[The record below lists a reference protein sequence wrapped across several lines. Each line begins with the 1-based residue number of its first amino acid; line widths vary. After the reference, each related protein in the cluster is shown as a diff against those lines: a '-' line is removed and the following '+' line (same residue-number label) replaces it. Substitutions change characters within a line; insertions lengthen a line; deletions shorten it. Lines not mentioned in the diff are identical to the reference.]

1 MDYLKKLY
9 NTTDRKEIGRLVEL
23 SFAKNRVSNSKAAI
37 TIGVS
42 SQTIRNKLK
51 TGNFFVSE
59 ISKLREGGMV

>member
-23 SFAKNRVSNSKAAI
+23 SFAKNRTSNSKAALA
-37 TIGVS
+37 IGVS

-59 ISKLREGGMV
+59 INKLKDRGML